1 MTSVVQKSVM
11 LLALI
16 VATLV
21 TPAQAYYD
29 GDVDWYVSGW
39 GWFLW
44 SILFIGVI
52 VILIVVGLSCAG
64 VAICCFCCRKDKE
77 GKIYKTQEDAQRGAM
92 DQVPCPSPA
101 PVYRQNGGV
110 VPAGTYVIQAQPVI
124 PATDVST
131 CVEGQEVHFHTQP
144 QANVISTV

>member
-92 DQVPCPSPA
+92 DQVEQLTPK
-101 PVYRQNGGV
+101 
-110 VPAGTYVIQAQPVI
+110 
-124 PATDVST
+124 
-131 CVEGQEVHFHTQP
+131 
-144 QANVISTV
+144 